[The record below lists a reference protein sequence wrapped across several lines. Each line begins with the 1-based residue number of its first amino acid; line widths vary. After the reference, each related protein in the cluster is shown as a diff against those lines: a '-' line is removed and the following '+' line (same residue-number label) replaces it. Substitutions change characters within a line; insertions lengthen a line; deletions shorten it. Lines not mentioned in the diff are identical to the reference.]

1 MGGVSQ
7 MNGSRLLVVL
17 AAVLGMMN
25 TGCGIIGWSLSS
37 KAEVTSYTVPRTQ
50 EVRVSSLPEGATVVV
65 DGAEAGPTPRK
76 VKVPLTEL
84 RHRRE
89 QSKVPGLVG
98 LVLDL
103 AFGSI
108 ATAACIS
115 ANSGECALVAFGSG
129 LGLVL
134 IDTYLVFGRTV
145 SNESSDVLPA
155 AFDIGVR
162 RPGYQE
168 QTRRIRVPD
177 LTDVNFL
184 LVPVVAPPPAGA
196 QPPAPGTPPSG
207 SELTPPP
214 PPPTSQDAP
223 VLQPDPRE

>member
-17 AAVLGMMN
+17 AAVLGVMN
-25 TGCGIIGWSLSS
+25 TGCGIIGWSLAS

-50 EVRVSSLPEGATVVV
+50 EVRVSSLPVGATVVV

-76 VKVPLTEL
+76 IKVPLTEL

-89 QSKVPGLVG
+89 QSKIPGLVG

-103 AFGSI
+103 AFGVV
-108 ATAACIS
+108 ATSACVS
-115 ANSGECALVAFGSG
+115 YNSGECALVAFGSG

-134 IDTYLVFGRTV
+134 IDTYLVFGKTV

-162 RPGYQE
+162 YPGYQE

-184 LVPVVAPPPAGA
+184 LVPVSG
-196 QPPAPGTPPSG
+196 QPPAPPQPPGPGTPPSG
-207 SELTPPP
+207 SGLTPPP
-214 PPPTSQDAP
+214 PPPPSPDVPLRQR
-223 VLQPDPRE
+223 DPRE